1 MSGLGHERKSN
12 SALPSSAF
20 PSKAEVE
27 PPLPSSALTSTADI
41 THQGCEVRKV
51 PNPEVAGRWTAP
63 GAPKSEI
70 QFSCVGGLLTYISFT
85 PRNVSECACGWSK
98 VRRRIGAQAPPLPR
112 SACSLGRNVLVEKRC
127 VDRMIRTGA
136 FVPPAE
142 PERIRLKPSAPVRA

>member
-1 MSGLGHERKSN
+1 MEDVGYRRFEGEQCPRWVKLRRTQCEHMF
-12 SALPSSAF
+12 SALPSNS
-20 PSKAEVE
+20 
-27 PPLPSSALTSTADI
+27 DI
-41 THQGCEVRKV
+41 ARCSRHVSNV

-112 SACSLGRNVLVEKRC
+112 SAFSRVPLDGTCSSK
-127 VDRMIRTGA
+127 
-136 FVPPAE
+136 
-142 PERIRLKPSAPVRA
+142 

>member
-1 MSGLGHERKSN
+1 MEPDRLTSLSATSDMGQLRRTQCEHMF
-12 SALPSSAF
+12 SALPSNS
-20 PSKAEVE
+20 
-27 PPLPSSALTSTADI
+27 DI
-41 THQGCEVRKV
+41 ARCSRHVSNV

-85 PRNVSECACGWSK
+85 PRNVSECAADG
-98 VRRRIGAQAPPLPR
+98 RR
-112 SACSLGRNVLVEKRC
+112 SAGTSVHKRLRFRDQLVPVFPWTERARRKRC

-142 PERIRLKPSAPVRA
+142 RERIRLKPSAPVRA

>member
-1 MSGLGHERKSN
+1 MKYLCRFAECPFRLKLRRTQCEHMFSGL
-12 SALPSSAF
+12 
-20 PSKAEVE
+20 
-27 PPLPSSALTSTADI
+27 PLKADI
-41 THQGCEVRKV
+41 AQCSRHVSSV

-112 SACSLGRNVLVEKRC
+112 PACSRVPLAGSARRKRC
-127 VDRMIRTGA
+127 VGRMIRTGG

-142 PERIRLKPSAPVRA
+142 R